1 MAGDRDGRDGSTG
14 MGKTIVREKKR
25 IRTASQKLVES
36 LQRSNKR
43 LSEANEELQE
53 EIVGHRWLAEALRE
67 SEERHCAV
75 LQTANDAIISIDS
88 WGNIIS
94 WNRGAQVIFGYTEE
108 EILGKEITVLIP
120 RQFRDDFREGM
131 ARLSAGEGPD
141 YKSWMNEFL
150 GMRKDGSVFP
160 TEVSLAEWKAGKDTF
175 YTSIVRDITERKRA
189 EEELKETNERLDLQN
204 EELRVQ
210 GQELL
215 EKSKELEKANQA
227 KSEFLAHMSHELR
240 TPLNVIIGFAEL
252 MQGQVPGKV
261 NTEQK
266 QCLDDILGS
275 SRYLLTLVNDIL
287 DLTKI
292 ESGKVELRLRKVSLP
307 DLVESIKSEIMPVLA
322 KKRQSL
328 EVKLGRGL
336 PRVNID
342 EAKVGQVLINLLGN
356 SAKFTPESGTL
367 RIEAAREDN
376 CCRVSVIDNG
386 IGVREGNQKSIFEP
400 FYQVDRPLN
409 NGLGGTGLGLT
420 IARQIVE
427 EHGGRIWVGSEYGK
441 GSRFN
446 FTLPLAT
453 DG

>member
-1 MAGDRDGRDGSTG
+1 
-14 MGKTIVREKKR
+14 MGWVSGNGKDYHQGGKR
-25 IRTASQKLVES
+25 IRTASQKLIES

-53 EIVGHRWLAEALRE
+53 EIAGHRWLAEALRE
-67 SEERHCAV
+67 SEERRCAV
-75 LQTANDAIISIDS
+75 LQTAKDAIISIDS
-88 WGNIIS
+88 RGNIIS

-108 EILGKEITVLIP
+108 EILGKAITILMP
-120 RQFRDDFREGM
+120 ERFRDDFWEGM
-131 ARLSAGEGPD
+131 AHMSAGEGPD

-150 GMRKDGSVFP
+150 GLRKDGSVFP
-160 TEVSLAEWKAGKDTF
+160 TEVSLAEWKTRKDTF
-175 YTSIVRDITERKRA
+175 YTSIVRDITERKQA

-215 EKSKELEKANQA
+215 DKSKALEKANQA

-240 TPLNVIIGFAEL
+240 TPLNVIIGFTEL
-252 MQGQVPGKV
+252 MLGQVPGKV
-261 NTEQK
+261 SKEQK
-266 QCLDDILGS
+266 RCLNDILGS
-275 SRYLLTLVNDIL
+275 SRYLLSLINDIL

-292 ESGKVELRLRKVSLP
+292 ESDRVELRLRKIFLSGV
-307 DLVESIKSEIMPVLA
+307 IKSVKDEVMPMLA

-356 SAKFTPESGTL
+356 SAKFTPEGGKL
-367 RIEAAREDN
+367 RVEAVRGDN

-386 IGVREGNQKSIFEP
+386 IGVRKENQKNIFES
-400 FYQVDRPLN
+400 FYQVDRPLD

-420 IARQIVE
+420 IARQIIE
-427 EHGGRIWVGSEYGK
+427 KHGGRIWVESEYGK